1 MKNLIKILPY
11 LYIIVLL
18 PVMLNRDCTPANELR
33 YLSIANEALENG
45 SFFAFTNHA
54 IPYADKPPLYLWIIM
69 LGKILFGSHQLW
81 YIALFSVIPAIV
93 IIKIMD
99 RWIAPYATETTR
111 LVAILA
117 MMSTGLFLGLSF
129 FLRMDMLMCMFIIL
143 ALYSFF
149 RLYQERDF
157 KGKFSYL
164 FPVFIFFAIFSK
176 GPIGFFMPLVATAS
190 FLLVKK
196 EIGRA
201 SCRDRVSPPV

>member
-1 MKNLIKILPY
+1 MKNLITILPY

-111 LVAILA
+111 LVAIFA

-143 ALYSFF
+143 ALYSFY
-149 RLYQERDF
+149 RLYNDTDF
-157 KGKFSYL
+157 KGTFSYL
-164 FPVFIFFAIFSK
+164 FPVFIFFAIFV
-176 GPIGFFMPLVATAS
+176 L
-190 FLLVKK
+190 
-196 EIGRA
+196 
-201 SCRDRVSPPV
+201 